1 MFDPKVKLEKA
12 LYEKVKQ
19 VAETLGVSL
28 EEFVSRA
35 LASELERIEMESEG
49 QGEAAATDE
58 ARAARQMKGLG
69 YIE

>member
-19 VAETLGVSL
+19 VAESLGVSL

-35 LASELERIEMESEG
+35 LATELERIEMESGG
-49 QGEAAATDE
+49 QAEPATDE